1 MQRWWLPSSLALP
14 LKGGGDSICVTP
26 SPLEGEGRG
35 EGYAAAILLVLSLFF
50 ASPTLANDKVTISY
64 VVPTV
69 IYGDL
74 LVGIDNGYFADEGM
88 DVTLLQAG
96 GGAATPAL
104 IAGDVQFSGSPAAAT
119 SAILKGAKLKVLY
132 ITTDHAAYQLWT
144 RGDIKTIEDLKGQ
157 QVGIITR
164 GDTSEIAMRYYL
176 VRHNLPQDYVSYTPL
191 GPGAP
196 RVAAITSGS
205 YAASLIDKVEVHE
218 LRKNGSLAKL
228 HLLADLHKDVEMT
241 FSGLAASDALIAKNP
256 DLVRRAMRAVI
267 KGMTVTKQNR
277 DVAIAAAM
285 KHGVKDR
292 GAAEAD
298 YDGAVD
304 DLSLTGTMPLK
315 AQQIELKVRGEMLSL
330 PQDKILP
337 PNQVFDFSFAQK
349 AAAELKAENWKPKK

>member
-1 MQRWWLPSSLALP
+1 MMKHLFFSLFA
-14 LKGGGDSICVTP
+14 
-26 SPLEGEGRG
+26 
-35 EGYAAAILLVLSLFF
+35 LFF
-50 ASPTLANDKVTISY
+50 APLFFAGAALANDNVTISY

-74 LVGIDNGYFADEGM
+74 LVGLDNGYFADEGM

-104 IAGDVQFSGSPAAAT
+104 IAGDVQFSGSPAAAI
-119 SAILKGAKLKVLY
+119 SAILKGAHLKVLY

-164 GDTSEIAMRYYL
+164 GDTSEIALRYYL
-176 VRHNLPQDYVSYTPL
+176 VRRNLPQDYVSYTPL
-191 GPGAP
+191 GAGAP

-205 YAASLIDKVEVHE
+205 YSASLIDKVEVQE
-218 LRKNGSLAKL
+218 LKTNGSLAKL

-267 KGMTVTKQNR
+267 KGMTLAKQDRNI
-277 DVAIAAAM
+277 AIKASM
-285 KHGVKDR
+285 NHGVKDR
-292 GAAEAD
+292 SAAEAD
-298 YDGAVD
+298 YDGAVH
-304 DLSLTGTMPLK
+304 DLSLTGDMPLE
-315 AQQIELKVRGEMLSL
+315 AQRIELKVRGEMLSL
-330 PQDKILP
+330 AADKILP
-337 PNQVFDFSFAQK
+337 PNQVFDFSFAKK